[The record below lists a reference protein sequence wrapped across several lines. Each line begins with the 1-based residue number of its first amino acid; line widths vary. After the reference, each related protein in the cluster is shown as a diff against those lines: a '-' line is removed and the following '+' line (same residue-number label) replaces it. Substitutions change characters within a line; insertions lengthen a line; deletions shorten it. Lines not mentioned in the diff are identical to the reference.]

1 MSVPKCLDF
10 SNYNKYP
17 SEANPTT
24 DDDMQTFLKN
34 QNQLM
39 QVLVSKLWQPK
50 TQLLVGQVIYSPSM
64 GSGLVAIV
72 VTAGKTGTSE
82 PTWGTD
88 GSSVTDS
95 GVIYVMRKSV
105 VVPATN
111 EQAKAGESSETYI
124 TPASMK
130 FAVTDWAP
138 VYNSAGHVVLK
149 DGSEFW
155 IE

>member
-24 DDDMQTFLKN
+24 DDDMQTFLEN

-39 QVLVSKLWQPK
+39 QVLVSKLWQPE

-105 VVPATN
+105 VVPANN